1 MSRYTGRR
9 QYLRSRGH
17 ATYRLVRYADDL
29 VIMVKGTEQQAQALL
44 QQLAGRV
51 EAIGLKLKAAKTG
64 VTHIDAGLV
73 FLGQRIIRKPKGPIC
88 PEPRASGVASGA
100 LKDAWRLRV
109 SSLPPLTPQ
118 PPVGG
123 RRSRGHQAPRP
134 R

>member
-29 VIMVKGTEQQAQALL
+29 VIMVKGTEQQARALL
-44 QQLAGRV
+44 QQLAGRA

-73 FLGQRIIRKPKGPIC
+73 FLGQRIIRKPRDPSATST
-88 PEPRASGVASGA
+88 PSSATRPWPR
-100 LKDAWRLRV
+100 
-109 SSLPPLTPQ
+109 SSE
-118 PPVGG
+118 G
-123 RRSRGHQAPRP
+123 SRPSPGAPRP
-134 R
+134 A